1 MRMTLKEQ
9 IVKSFSLLGR
19 RERWRGLIVFALI
32 LIASAFEA
40 LGIGLVFP
48 LIKIVADPQI
58 VRQNDTLRALY
69 EGFGFSS
76 EQTFIIAAVAA
87 MIIVTVVKNL
97 VAALNVYVQF
107 DFTRRN
113 ELLASIRLFRTYL
126 EMPYLAVAR
135 RNSAEFVANI
145 YRSVSIVFESTVLAV
160 IQLVSEL
167 LVVAAV
173 LSILL
178 AISPTSTLAVA
189 GLFVIGVGG
198 FYFAFSGRFSELGSR
213 NVKMMRATLKTL
225 QECFNGAKE
234 IRAHGR
240 ASFFVSHFAAIQKE
254 NLNVHFSYNLLTQFP
269 RLVLES
275 VAVIALLAVML
286 FIMLQDSAVADVMA
300 LLGLYAVAAF
310 RLMPSATKILFLLG
324 KLRNSRAHVEKVMA
338 GLEPYPEFAEEPVG
352 SEAAAEVDLAGDLL
366 IENVAFSYA
375 PDQKPVLDGID
386 LVVHRGESLALVGAS
401 GAGKTTLAD
410 IVLGLLSPT
419 EGRVTVNGH
428 DIAANKRQWARRI
441 GYVPQS
447 ISLTDDTLRRNIAFG
462 YHDDEIDDQAV
473 RRAIRLASLDEVVAK
488 LAAGL
493 DTVIGED
500 GVTFSGGQRQRI
512 GIARALY
519 HGPDF
524 LVLDEATAALDN
536 KTEREVAD
544 AIQGLAGTV
553 TLIIIAHRLST
564 VSKCDRIVFLK
575 EGRIDGIDT
584 FSRLA
589 AGNADFAHLVELA
602 DMNVAKVAKG

>member
-1 MRMTLKEQ
+1 MTLKEQ
-9 IVKSFSLLGR
+9 IVKSFSLLGE

-32 LIASAFEA
+32 LITSAFEA

-48 LIKIVADPQI
+48 LIKMVVDPQI
-58 VRQNDTLRALY
+58 VRQNETLRALY

-76 EQTFIIAAVAA
+76 ERTFIIAVVIVMVAVT
-87 MIIVTVVKNL
+87 IVKNL
-97 VAALNVYVQF
+97 VAALNMYVQF

-113 ELLASIRLFRTYL
+113 ELLASKRLFRTYL

-167 LVVAAV
+167 LVVTAV
-173 LSILL
+173 LFILL

-189 GLFVIGVGG
+189 GLFVLGVGS
-198 FYFAFSGRFSELGSR
+198 FYFAISGRFSELGSR
-213 NVKMMRATLKTL
+213 NIKMTRATLKAL
-225 QECFNGAKE
+225 QECFGGAKE

-240 ASFFVSHFAAIQKE
+240 SSFFVAHFADIQNK
-254 NLNVHFSYNLLTQFP
+254 NLNVYFSYSLLTQLP
-269 RLVLES
+269 RLALEG
-275 VAVIALLAVML
+275 VTVIALLAVML
-286 FIMLQDSAVADVMA
+286 FIMLQEKAVADLMA

-310 RLMPSATKILFLLG
+310 RLMPSATKVLFLLG
-324 KLRNSRAHVEKVMA
+324 KLRNSRAHVEKVLA
-338 GLEPYPEFAEEPVG
+338 SLEPYPEFINEPVDL
-352 SEAAAEVDLAGDLL
+352 EAAAEVDLAGDIL
-366 IENVAFSYA
+366 IENVAFAYV
-375 PDQKPVLDGID
+375 PDQTVLSGID
-386 LVVHRGESLALVGAS
+386 LTIHRGESVAFVGAS
-401 GAGKTTLAD
+401 GSGKTTLAD

-428 DIAANKRQWARRI
+428 DIAANKRQWAHRV

-462 YHDDEIDDQAV
+462 YHDEEIDDQAV
-473 RRAIRLASLDEVVAK
+473 RRAIRLASLDGVVAK
-488 LAAGL
+488 LPAGL
-493 DTVIGED
+493 DTTIGED

-519 HGPDF
+519 HNPDF
-524 LVLDEATAALDN
+524 LILDEATAALDN

-564 VSKCDRIVFLK
+564 VSGCDRIVFLK

-584 FSRLA
+584 FPKLA
-589 AGNADFAHLVELA
+589 AGNADFSRLVELA
-602 DMNVAKVAKG
+602 DMKVGKG